1 MFAERVVGVKER
13 KKVGN
18 MEEKKEEK
26 KKGKK
31 HTKKTSRK
39 GGRKDR

>member
-1 MFAERVVGVKER
+1 MSAGVKER
-13 KKVGN
+13 KKVIN
-18 MEEKKEEK
+18 VEEKKDGK

-39 GGRKDR
+39 GGKKDR